1 MKHGRPRSRVA
12 LAVVG
17 VAGTALVLALAVA
30 SPGSGGV
37 SAVGTCNTT
46 LAQTASAGA
55 DNIKVGTT
63 TGCDIGD
70 KIVLNQGG
78 GTEECQEIEKVGALT
93 PALELVGTLAY
104 AHSAGETVV
113 EVAVCPRPRP

>member
-1 MKHGRPRSRVA
+1 MKAWRLRSRVA
-12 LAVVG
+12 VAIVG

-55 DNIKVGTT
+55 DNIAVGSH
-63 TGCDIGD
+63 DW
-70 KIVLNQGG
+70 L
-78 GTEECQEIEKVGALT
+78 
-93 PALELVGTLAY
+93 
-104 AHSAGETVV
+104 
-113 EVAVCPRPRP
+113 